1 MTDHTDVFLSH
12 NWGNDEYDR
21 DNHQHVSLIDE
32 ELKARGYK
40 YGLMRKTLGEILMWK
55 WQKGL
60 SNHWA

>member
-40 YGLMRKTLGEILMWK
+40 I
-55 WQKGL
+55 
-60 SNHWA
+60 